1 MLEYERKTTGF
12 GKVQVSGH
20 LVAYSALAWFEKKT
34 PKQTKNIFT
43 ASMVDV
49 DIKQGRTG
57 D

>member
-1 MLEYERKTTGF
+1 MLEYERKTTSF
-12 GKVQVSGH
+12 AKVQVSGH

-34 PKQTKNIFT
+34 PNKQKTFT